1 MEPRIDL
8 VVLLQVG
15 GPRLHWFRLAAGRRF
30 ETPDGPPSPGREV
43 GDDVFDRPR
52 TGSAG
57 LVHAVLA
64 YLREETLVRFVLGF
78 ELGQQVSS
86 THRRPPLIS
95 LRLTSS
101 WSVVS
106 REPSAS
112 ASRPQPSLL
121 PRSAREQS
129 RSPLRARAD
138 RSRRSRPLEP
148 RLARSDP
155 PAPAVLRSPTRRSPA
170 RRAAAPVAASG
181 SAPGRRR
188 VGAASAPRTA
198 SPCRRPRR

>member
-52 TGSAG
+52 TGRAG
-57 LVHAVLA
+57 LVHALLA
-64 YLREETLVRFVLGF
+64 YLREETLPRLVLGF
-78 ELGQQVSS
+78 ELGQQFSS
-86 THRRPPLIS
+86 THHQASHS

-106 REPSAS
+106 PVPSAS
-112 ASRPQPSLL
+112 ASPPQSSLL
-121 PRSAREQS
+121 PRSARELF

-138 RSRRSRPLEP
+138 RSRRSRPRVP
-148 RLARSDP
+148 RPVRSD
-155 PAPAVLRSPTRRSPA
+155 
-170 RRAAAPVAASG
+170 
-181 SAPGRRR
+181 
-188 VGAASAPRTA
+188 
-198 SPCRRPRR
+198 